1 VIKVGFIGL
10 GEQGKPLAINVALG
24 GFDLMVHDLRSE
36 PVDELVSKGARAG
49 RSSREVGA
57 HGDIVEVIVVNDEQL
72 EAVVL
77 GGDGVLAGA
86 RPGSTIAIHSTVR
99 PATVRNIG
107 EQAAAKGVGVLDA
120 PVSGGARGAQ
130 QRTMCYMVGGAKDS
144 LERCRS
150 VFATSAS
157 TIVYMGA
164 LGAGMTAKLAHQ
176 VILCLNMLAAHEGT
190 ELACRAGL
198 DATALGEAVRAGAA
212 QSRVADRW
220 AVARPAP
227 QNIALFYKDLALA
240 LELADELGIDL
251 PAAALVQQRLDEIL
265 GESGDADSGRGVR

>member
-1 VIKVGFIGL
+1 MIKVGFIGL

-24 GFDLMVHDLRSE
+24 GFDLMVHDLRAE
-36 PVDELVSKGARAG
+36 PVDELVSRGARAA
-49 RSSREVGA
+49 RSAREVGA

-99 PATVRNIG
+99 PATVRRIG
-107 EQAAAKGVGVLDA
+107 ERAAARGVGVLDA
-120 PVSGGARGAQ
+120 PVSGGARGA
-130 QRTMCYMVGGAKDS
+130 RKRMMCYMVGGEKDA

-150 VFATSAS
+150 VFATSAG
-157 TIVYMGA
+157 TIIHMGA

-190 ELACRAGL
+190 KLARSCRTRRGRAGRGG
-198 DATALGEAVRAGAA
+198 ARRRRAEPGRGSMGGCAAGAAKQRALLQGPRARAGA
-212 QSRVADRW
+212 
-220 AVARPAP
+220 RP
-227 QNIALFYKDLALA
+227 
-240 LELADELGIDL
+240 
-251 PAAALVQQRLDEIL
+251 
-265 GESGDADSGRGVR
+265 